1 MEAIPALDNGRVTET
16 RLRTLNAHQA
26 LAALRYR
33 SSLPDLHRPSA
44 NAASPPQ
51 TVEKLYRSA
60 GATQNY
66 RRNQLNLKVNY
77 IWHAACI

>member
-1 MEAIPALDNGRVTET
+1 MFPKHTKSTPRVGRMEAIPALDNGRVTET

-51 TVEKLYRSA
+51 TVEKLYRSVDLTPKKA
-60 GATQNY
+60 VIN
-66 RRNQLNLKVNY
+66 
-77 IWHAACI
+77 